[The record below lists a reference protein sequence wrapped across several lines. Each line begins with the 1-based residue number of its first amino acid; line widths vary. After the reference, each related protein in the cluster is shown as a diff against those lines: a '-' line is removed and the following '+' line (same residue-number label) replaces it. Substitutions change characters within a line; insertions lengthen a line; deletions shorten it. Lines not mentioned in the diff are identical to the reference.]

1 MDRKLMVPNDEE
13 IRRAGVEA
21 VIQSL
26 GIARAAMFFR
36 KTSFQELDYLE
47 LKEELFGD
55 HTVSDLYH
63 EIKRGE

>member
-1 MDRKLMVPNDEE
+1 MDRKLTVPNDEE

-36 KTSFQELDYLE
+36 KTVSQKLSYLE

-55 HTVSDLYH
+55 RTVSDLYR